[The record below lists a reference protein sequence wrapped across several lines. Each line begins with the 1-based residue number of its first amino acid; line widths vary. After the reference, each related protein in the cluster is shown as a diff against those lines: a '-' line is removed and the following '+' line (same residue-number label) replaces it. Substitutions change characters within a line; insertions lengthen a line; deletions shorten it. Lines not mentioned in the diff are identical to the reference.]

1 MNCTLSGHQLENTRI
16 RIMHI
21 MLNCIERGLGSGHQG
36 NQPSLFL
43 WTLNPKRNSVASPE
57 TTPSQCIARLSS
69 GKTRTAAGHCRT
81 QNGMPQ
87 RRELVLLP
95 TGLPEP
101 KRKNVSTSISGALKQ
116 LKSISFSEPHCANL
130 VIAVGTKTEKWCVAP
145 FVCLAEL
152 LKLETWLHCAEAST

>member
-1 MNCTLSGHQLENTRI
+1 
-16 RIMHI
+16 MHI
-21 MLNCIERGLGSGHQG
+21 MLNDCTR
-36 NQPSLFL
+36 PSDPFGVTSLRKPDFASIDL
-43 WTLNPKRNSVASPE
+43 WTLKPKRNPVASPE

-87 RRELVLLP
+87 RRELVFLP

-116 LKSISFSEPHCANL
+116 LKSISFSEPHCAGL